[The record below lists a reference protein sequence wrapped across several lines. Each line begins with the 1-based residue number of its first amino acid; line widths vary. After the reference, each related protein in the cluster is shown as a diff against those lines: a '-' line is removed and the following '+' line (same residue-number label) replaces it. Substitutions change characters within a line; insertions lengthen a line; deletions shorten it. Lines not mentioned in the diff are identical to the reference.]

1 MKQLPRD
8 SQPLLVGMALGLM
21 IGVLV
26 VDLVIPIGPVPGVLY
41 VSLAMLAVASS
52 TTRLPFLATLAFT
65 CLIAYYLDS
74 TFTTSYEISWPVLAQ
89 TSLLLVAIWV
99 PVGVS
104 LATKRAEGHIAL
116 SKTRLHLCPSCKKIR
131 DEKGVWNTIDD
142 FVREKMGRETSTAVC
157 TDCRSRWTASESHSY
172 Q

>member
-21 IGVLV
+21 IGVLA

-41 VSLAMLAVASS
+41 VSLAMLSVASS
-52 TTRLPFLATLAFT
+52 TTRLPFLATIAFT

-74 TFTTSYEISWPVLAQ
+74 TFTTFHEISSPVLAQ

-104 LATKRAEGHIAL
+104 LAMKRAEGLIAL
-116 SKTRLHLCPSCKKIR
+116 SNTRLHLCPSCKKIR

-157 TDCRSRWTASESHSY
+157 ADCRKRWTEGQSHQY